1 MRPSKIPS
9 EIMESGRNVSIF
21 QYLRQY
27 RAFIPK
33 LFAMAATLKI
43 DFVSDIACPWCAV
56 GLGALEQALGQLEGQ
71 VTANLHFQP
80 FELNPNMGP
89 GGQDL
94 SEHLTQKYGS
104 SPEQQAQIRANI
116 TARGEEVG
124 FKFNPGGR
132 GRVYNTFNAHR
143 LLHWAGVKGPAG
155 SQHALKRALLE
166 AYQGRAEV
174 VELDA
179 VLLAKV
185 ASVGLDVN
193 EAQSILA
200 SDTYAQ
206 EVRETEQFYQQAGIH
221 SVPAVIINDKHLI
234 SGGQPAAVF
243 EQALRRIAA
252 GEV

>member
-1 MRPSKIPS
+1 
-9 EIMESGRNVSIF
+9 MESGRNVSIF

-179 VLLAKV
+179 VLLAVV

-206 EVRETEQFYQQAGIH
+206 EVRETELFYQQAGIH

>member
-1 MRPSKIPS
+1 MTR
-9 EIMESGRNVSIF
+9 
-21 QYLRQY
+21 
-27 RAFIPK
+27 
-33 LFAMAATLKI
+33 TLKI

-56 GLGALEQALGQLEGQ
+56 GLGALEQALGQLKDEL
-71 VTANLHFQP
+71 AADLHFQP

-94 SEHLTQKYGS
+94 GEHLTQKYGS

-116 TARGEEVG
+116 AARGEEVG

-143 LLHWAGVKGPAG
+143 LLHWAGVKGAQG

-166 AYQGRAEV
+166 SYQGRAEA
-174 VELDA
+174 VELGE
-179 VLLAKV
+179 VLLAVV
-185 ASVGLDVN
+185 ASVGLDVT
-193 EAQSILA
+193 EAQTILSTDA
-200 SDTYAQ
+200 YAQ
-206 EVRETEQFYQQAGIH
+206 EVCEIERFYQQAGIQ

-234 SGGQPAAVF
+234 SGGQPSEVF

>member
-9 EIMESGRNVSIF
+9 EIMESGRNDSIF

-179 VLLAKV
+179 VLLATV

>member
-9 EIMESGRNVSIF
+9 ENMESGRNDSIF

-179 VLLAKV
+179 VLLATV